1 MALADTELEPRAWV
15 ERLAIQD
22 LIYRYSDALTRAD
35 WKQAEA
41 LFAADAIWE
50 YPQQGL
56 RFDSRTAFME
66 FLAANS
72 TLEMIIQT
80 PHAPVITL
88 LPPDQAQA
96 TTTIHEWMRGVT
108 SVEGVVAGDAVQ
120 KGDEINLEV
129 YGIYYDDITR
139 IDGDWKFTHRLYV
152 PIYIATGAVTGE
164 AVTPRSELLR
174 TQSGELLRASE

>member
-1 MALADTELEPRAWV
+1 MALADTDLELRGWLD
-15 ERLAIQD
+15 RLAIQD

-35 WKQAEA
+35 WKQCAA
-41 LFAADAIWE
+41 LYAADAVWE

-72 TLEMIIQT
+72 TFEMLIQT

-88 LPPDQAQA
+88 LSPDQAQA

-120 KGDEINLEV
+120 KGDEINMEV
-129 YGIYYDDITR
+129 YGVYYDDIAK
-139 IDGDWKFTHRLYV
+139 IDGEWKFTHRLYV
-152 PIYIATGAVTGE
+152 PMYNSQGCVTGD
-164 AVTPRSELLR
+164 VITPRSGLLR
-174 TQSGELLRASE
+174 PK